1 MKIRRIIWLEEI
13 AEKIERKHRVSVE
26 EVTQVFLHQPRF
38 LFKERG
44 RVEGEHLY
52 NALGK
57 SDEGRYLSVFF
68 ILKKNGNALIITARD
83 MTEKERRFYAKK

>member
-1 MKIRRIIWLEEI
+1 LIWLEEI
-13 AEKIERKHRVSVE
+13 VEKLDRKHRLSVE

-52 NALGK
+52 NALGRT
-57 SDEGRYLSVFF
+57 DGGRYLSVFF
-68 ILKKNGNALIITARD
+68 IYKKDGNALIITARD